1 MERVMEISDH
11 ELMQKIKDGNIP
23 AFDTLVKRWEH
34 RLYNVVYK
42 IIGDP
47 ETTRDICQDVFLQVY
62 QSSKKYRPYAQFETW
77 FYRIAI
83 NRSINELKKRKR
95 HQTYSLTGDY
105 DGEKDSF
112 EDELL
117 DPEPQPDEIAQQNE
131 ISSCIQN
138 ALENIPTEQRIVV
151 ILRHYEGLKFQQIA
165 DILNCPLGTVKSRMY
180 LAMDQLKTMLKHIV

>member
-1 MERVMEISDH
+1 MDFSDH
-11 ELMQKIKDGNIP
+11 ELMQKIRDGNIP

-62 QSSKKYRPYAQFETW
+62 QSSRKYRPYAQFETW
-77 FYRIAI
+77 LYRIAI

-95 HQTYSLTGDY
+95 YQTYSLTDDY
-105 DGEKDSF
+105 
-112 EDELL
+112 EDEKKPFDDLI

-131 ISSCIQN
+131 INSCVQN
-138 ALENIPTEQRIVV
+138 ALENIPTEQRIIV

-165 DILNCPLGTVKSRMY
+165 EILNCPLGTVKSRMY
-180 LAMDQLKTMLKHIV
+180 LAMDQLRLMLKHIIE